1 MRTGTDVL
9 RDVLILIEKKA
20 YALVEKE
27 YADKQRKYSE
37 HDFDTLFNYHF
48 AKLVIEECAKT
59 VQDFVDHQF
68 PASEYPNRL
77 KRYFGVE

>member
-1 MRTGTDVL
+1 MKDEEL
-9 RDVLILIEKKA
+9 MDALIPIKHKA
-20 YALVEKE
+20 YSLVEKE
-27 YADKQRKYSE
+27 YADNKRKYSE
-37 HDFDTLFNYHF
+37 HDYDTLFTYYF

-77 KRYFGVE
+77 KRYFGDK